1 MNVIEEKDIPKY
13 NCHKCNEKQL
23 RNPLGLYYEQ
33 LIYALFRDNFC
44 HTSVT
49 LQSHFLT
56 KIVDYHKQTY
66 IHTNDKSVWD
76 SGFKPFSYCGTI
88 AQRESTS
95 LTSKGSLVQ
104 SQLVPPFLSELN
116 FIKNALSTYSIFTFI
131 KKYIDY
137 ISNKIDFYYLKYYL
151 RI

>member
-1 MNVIEEKDIPKY
+1 MLSCLFISKHSIYTHINFCSLYELYSRESNPKY

-66 IHTNDKSVWD
+66 IHTNDKNVWN
-76 SGFKPFSYCGTI
+76 SGFK
-88 AQRESTS
+88 AN
-95 LTSKGSLVQ
+95 V
-104 SQLVPPFLSELN
+104 
-116 FIKNALSTYSIFTFI
+116 
-131 KKYIDY
+131 
-137 ISNKIDFYYLKYYL
+137 
-151 RI
+151 

>member
-1 MNVIEEKDIPKY
+1 MFDWN
-13 NCHKCNEKQL
+13 L
-23 RNPLGLYYEQ
+23 
-33 LIYALFRDNFC
+33 
-44 HTSVT
+44 
-49 LQSHFLT
+49 
-56 KIVDYHKQTY
+56 
-66 IHTNDKSVWD
+66 
-76 SGFKPFSYCGTI
+76 GFKPNVLNGTI

-116 FIKNALSTYSIFTFI
+116 FIKNALSTYSIFTYI

-137 ISNKIDFYYLKYYL
+137 ISHKIDFYYLKYYL